1 VGFDG
6 GVVMQILPSPPL
18 LKEGVRAVALLS
30 LKILI
35 KPQPSLPLSIR
46 RTEGDLGDLLQEVRV

>member
-1 VGFDG
+1 MGFDG
-6 GVVMQILPSPPL
+6 GVVIQILPSPPL

-35 KPQPSLPLSIR
+35 KPQPSLPLCKRGI
-46 RTEGDLGDLLQEVRV
+46 EGDLGDFLQEVMV

>member
-6 GVVMQILPSPPL
+6 GVVIQILPSPPL

-35 KPQPSLPLSIR
+35 KPQPSLPLSKR
-46 RTEGDLGDLLQEVRV
+46 GTEGDLGDLLQEVMV